1 LAYQGESPHKLLLVF
16 GVLWVQNHPDRQAR
30 GEYADHAPQGA
41 WAPVASPDEVEASVV
56 QRLDHWSVA
65 CPAVR
70 IKTTSGLPDGT
81 SSTLPRT
88 PDDLAGETKTCWI
101 QSFPG
106 MTNTAS
112 VTSLQIPYKAQKEY
126 EQACQDVKNKKC
138 LRRRSTCARPPKSTP
153 IMPLDG

>member
-1 LAYQGESPHKLLLVF
+1 MRERFGISGRKPPQTFACFWSAVGTKSPQPP
-16 GVLWVQNHPDRQAR
+16 GQ
-30 GEYADHAPQGA
+30 GEYADHTPQGA

-70 IKTTSGLPDGT
+70 TKTTSGLLDRT

-112 VTSLQIPYKAQKEY
+112 VTSLQIPYKPQKEY

-138 LRRRSTCARPPKSTP
+138 LRRRSTCARPPKST
-153 IMPLDG
+153 